1 MLKLGNQ
8 RVVGLVVADPEPQI
22 GIGPLDRQG
31 KKIETYTG
39 RPDLLSVTFSHLL
52 KLHRGMIRIGSQERE
67 LLVGTAANILRKP
80 S

>member
-1 MLKLGNQ
+1 
-8 RVVGLVVADPEPQI
+8 
-22 GIGPLDRQG
+22 
-31 KKIETYTG
+31 
-39 RPDLLSVTFSHLL
+39 VTFSHLL